1 MQLSNLKKISI
12 QNSLSKNINLRK
24 ISEIQFQVI
33 ELYKSKYRAEIN
45 EEVGISLAA
54 EEIKERIE
62 RSYKDQF
69 YEYKIGALNQCIIR
83 YTTFEEISAF
93 INSDFLER
101 NLTLEEFYRKIRITH
116 FDAISKVKKEDII
129 RAYSLLEVTN
139 DSINTDKR

>member
-24 ISEIQFQVI
+24 VSEIQFQII
-33 ELYKSKYRAEIN
+33 ELYKSKYRTEIN

-69 YEYKIGALNQCIIR
+69 YKFKIDALNYCIIK

-93 INSDFLER
+93 INSDFLEK
-101 NLTLEEFYRKIRITH
+101 NLTLEEFYKKIKIIH
-116 FDAISKVKKEDII
+116 YDAISRVRKEDIL

-139 DSINTDKR
+139 DSINTNNG

>member
-24 ISEIQFQVI
+24 ISEIQFQII
-33 ELYKSKYRAEIN
+33 ELYKSKYRTEIN

-62 RSYKDQF
+62 RSYKDPF
-69 YEYKIGALNQCIIR
+69 YEYKIDALNQCIIR

-116 FDAISKVKKEDII
+116 FDAILRVKKEDII

>member
-24 ISEIQFQVI
+24 ISEIQFQII
-33 ELYKSKYRAEIN
+33 ELYKSKYRTEIN

-62 RSYKDQF
+62 RSYKDPF
-69 YEYKIGALNQCIIR
+69 YEYKIDALNQCIIR

-93 INSDFLER
+93 INSYQSEHSL
-101 NLTLEEFYRKIRITH
+101 FY
-116 FDAISKVKKEDII
+116 SNP
-129 RAYSLLEVTN
+129 VTV
-139 DSINTDKR
+139 ILR